1 MVASPP
7 PPGSELRVSR
17 VAKVL
22 GGARV
27 LRSVDAVFAPGRVHV
42 LEGANGSGKST
53 LLSLLGGRSA
63 PTSGRIALVRADAVV
78 AEGAALRAH
87 VGWLGHELGLYP
99 DLQAAENVALHAS
112 LRGIDGRI
120 AWAHAES
127 LGIAALADRKVRDL
141 SRGQRQ
147 RVALV
152 RALVG
157 DPPVVLLDEP
167 STGLDIHGRERLV
180 ESIQALV
187 ARSVIV
193 VVVTHDLPFRDAL
206 APQVWSLAGGSLRSL
221 GAAEIPSGPAA
232 RA

>member
-127 LGIAALADRKVRDL
+127 LGIA
-141 SRGQRQ
+141 
-147 RVALV
+147 
-152 RALVG
+152 
-157 DPPVVLLDEP
+157 VLLDEP